1 MTLFASQAPAHRAQA
16 LPCVFR
22 IGAGMA
28 ALRRL
33 GLGGLA
39 AVITL
44 VLGVRQFESITKD
57 SRLSRCA
64 KELESKLIANLP
76 PHFKFDPNP
85 EQWQLASR
93 DPLTPGNR
101 LHPRTAAQ
109 YHIVAGTR
117 DRRLKTSH
125 CPGGL
130 LNQS

>member
-1 MTLFASQAPAHRAQA
+1 
-16 LPCVFR
+16 
-22 IGAGMA
+22 MA

-76 PHFKFDPNP
+76 PHFKLDPNP
-85 EQWQLASR
+85 EQWQLASMGPPDAGKQTPPTYSSTISHSCR
-93 DPLTPGNR
+93 DSR
-101 LHPRTAAQ
+101 
-109 YHIVAGTR
+109 
-117 DRRLKTSH
+117 
-125 CPGGL
+125 
-130 LNQS
+130 